1 MENINVAFNKFWD
14 RKVAELKWISLTI
27 YCRRTSN
34 YIAWCCNLWPLGD
47 LLTKKFSRHS
57 KSSTRKFSRINNF
70 TKPTID
76 FQQKNKRCVN
86 NTTREKSSK
95 SKPFSRQFFKI
106 SNFMWV
112 FFQPIQPIQIVVS
125 RLPKDSWTFIG
136 NVFEIWFLLSQ
147 FISQCKCQPNRT
159 KQSQSQIAQ
168 YCWHSESPQQK
179 HTLAISF

>member
-27 YCRRTSN
+27 YCWRTSN

-86 NTTREKSSK
+86 TLHCKQRNTRKIKQIQAFFETIHQNIEFHVCWKNASQSK
-95 SKPFSRQFFKI
+95 
-106 SNFMWV
+106 
-112 FFQPIQPIQIVVS
+112 
-125 RLPKDSWTFIG
+125 
-136 NVFEIWFLLSQ
+136 LLSVVYQ
-147 FISQCKCQPNRT
+147 KIVEHLLEMSLRFGFCCLNLFHNANANRT
-159 KQSQSQIAQ
+159 EQSRV
-168 YCWHSESPQQK
+168 K
-179 HTLAISF
+179 VK